1 MRSHLS
7 GMSYRTLALEHEISV
22 GKAWKQTQVTIKSL
36 PHCFDVTR
44 VYCGHYPGIL
54 LVDGKYLRVEP
65 DKRKIPVVYGVDYLT
80 HDIPGYRLCP
90 SENYPSLKR
99 FFASLKLAGYPLIAL
114 VCDDNRNI
122 YQACLAVYPKAIIQ
136 LCTKHFVSGI
146 YNTLDVRSNPQY
158 GKLVSGIAEIFHHR
172 RSLHDIERLA
182 RKLYKTWQGDERA
195 HYVLLELARKLPLL
209 TGYISYPN
217 IPLTTNLIEGLNS
230 HLETRLMGIRKF
242 QSFRTADD
250 WLNAYFLK
258 RRLTPFTDCARKF
271 RRLNGT
277 TSIEHVLND
286 KTKLEQL
293 KQLIR

>member
-1 MRSHLS
+1 
-7 GMSYRTLALEHEISV
+7 MSFRTLAIESEVSV
-22 GKAWKQTQVTIKSL
+22 GQAWQQTREVIKSL

-44 VYCGHYPGIL
+44 KYCGHYPGIL

-65 DKRKIPVVYGVDYLT
+65 HERKIPVLYGVDYLT
-80 HDIPGYRLCP
+80 HDIPGYRLCQ
-90 SENYPSLKR
+90 SENYSHLKR

-146 YNTLDVRSNPQY
+146 YHTLDVQSHPQY
-158 GKLVSGIAEIFHHR
+158 GPLVSGIAEIFAHR
-172 RSLHDIERLA
+172 RTLRDIEGLA
-182 RKLYKTWQGDERA
+182 RKLYQAWVGDEAA
-195 HYVLLELARKLPLL
+195 HFALLELARKLPYL
-209 TGYISYPN
+209 TGYINYPN
-217 IPLTTNLIEGLNS
+217 VPLTTNLIEGLNS
-230 HLETRLMGIRKF
+230 HLETRLTGIRKF

-258 RRLTPFTDCARKF
+258 RRLTPFTDCAKKF

-286 KTKLEQL
+286 KANLEEL
-293 KQLIR
+293 KRLI